1 MIFAIIIPVVLIL
14 FFLIYYFSNKQ
25 TIIRKLRKI
34 PSAGIGSIRTN
45 QLVKVTG
52 KALHVHEPLVA
63 PFSKRKCVFFRIKIE
78 QKKSSGKS
86 SHWSTILKEERI
98 QDFFI
103 DKNGT
108 SVMVQ
113 PSKNLRNYKAHLV
126 VDKHTSSGTFKDPSP
141 EFLRLLKEYN
151 IKSTGFFGFN
161 KQLRYSEAIVEI
173 GEEVTVAGT
182 AKWKNLN
189 EPVAGYDY
197 SNILA
202 LESTNQQKLIIT
214 DLSKKQL

>member
-1 MIFAIIIPVVLIL
+1 MIFAIILPIILIV

-34 PSAGIGSIRTN
+34 PNAGIGSIRTN

-52 KALHVHEPLVA
+52 KALHINEPLTA

-78 QKKSSGKS
+78 QRKSSGKS
-86 SHWSTILKEERI
+86 SHWSTVLKEERI

-113 PSKNLRNYKAHLV
+113 PSQNLKNYKAHLV
-126 VDKHTSSGTFKDPSP
+126 VDKQTSSGTFKDPSP

-151 IKSTGFFGFN
+151 IKSMGFFGFN
-161 KQLRYSEAIVEI
+161 KQLRYTEAIVEI
-173 GEEVTVAGT
+173 GEEITVAGT
-182 AKWKNLN
+182 AKWKDLN
-189 EPVAGYDY
+189 ESVAGYDY

-202 LESTNQQKLIIT
+202 LESTSEQKLIIT
-214 DLSKKQL
+214 DLPRRQL